1 MDILK
6 KLLNNPAFDHLAEN
20 ILSFMDIDKAMETM
34 IESELLDEER
44 KVMRKMLRKLM
55 VNEAQKICEKQVI
68 FKSRNGLVNPS
79 LFEMYPFF
87 KEALQELKNSES
99 LESFNQLYDILVWL
113 QPGESQLN
121 DETQL
126 QRLYGWS
133 RLNRCPI
140 FEDAKG
146 PKEMLSVFEVA
157 DIEDWTEADATNF
170 SKAMDFQKEREIR
183 EMEPY
188 IDSSDYSD
196 SDSSIDLDSF
206 IHSINLSRSV
216 LPETLRRGPYAVCQS
231 HESVTAKVAKMECA
245 VCLQPSIHPVKLPCN
260 HIFCFLC
267 VKGVTIQSQ
276 RCPMCRREIPT
287 SFLEHPTLVINETSE
302 PEEDND
308 DEEEDIEELG
318 AGQDHSEYKWYRT

>member
-1 MDILK
+1 MDILR
-6 KLLNNPAFDHLAEN
+6 KLLKNPAFDHLAEN

-79 LFEMYPFF
+79 LFEMYPLF

-140 FEDAKG
+140 FKDAKG

-206 IHSINLSRSV
+206 IHSINNL
-216 LPETLRRGPYAVCQS
+216 
-231 HESVTAKVAKMECA
+231 
-245 VCLQPSIHPVKLPCN
+245 
-260 HIFCFLC
+260 
-267 VKGVTIQSQ
+267 
-276 RCPMCRREIPT
+276 
-287 SFLEHPTLVINETSE
+287 
-302 PEEDND
+302 
-308 DEEEDIEELG
+308 
-318 AGQDHSEYKWYRT
+318 

>member
-6 KLLNNPAFDHLAEN
+6 KLLKNPAFDHLAEN
-20 ILSFMDIDKAMETM
+20 VISFMDTDEAMETM

-44 KVMRKMLRKLM
+44 KVMKKMLRKLM

-68 FKSRNGLVNPS
+68 FKSRNGLVNLNPT
-79 LFEMYPFF
+79 LYAMYPFF

-196 SDSSIDLDSF
+196 YDSDSSIDLDSF
-206 IHSINLSRSV
+206 IHSINNL
-216 LPETLRRGPYAVCQS
+216 
-231 HESVTAKVAKMECA
+231 
-245 VCLQPSIHPVKLPCN
+245 
-260 HIFCFLC
+260 
-267 VKGVTIQSQ
+267 
-276 RCPMCRREIPT
+276 
-287 SFLEHPTLVINETSE
+287 
-302 PEEDND
+302 
-308 DEEEDIEELG
+308 
-318 AGQDHSEYKWYRT
+318 

>member
-6 KLLNNPAFDHLAEN
+6 KLLKNPAFDHLAEN

-44 KVMRKMLRKLM
+44 KVMKKMLRKLM

-68 FKSRNGLVNPS
+68 FKSRNGLVNLNPS
-79 LFEMYPFF
+79 LYAMYPFF

-140 FEDAKG
+140 FKDAKG

-196 SDSSIDLDSF
+196 YDSDSSIDLDSF
-206 IHSINLSRSV
+206 VHSIN
-216 LPETLRRGPYAVCQS
+216 
-231 HESVTAKVAKMECA
+231 
-245 VCLQPSIHPVKLPCN
+245 KL
-260 HIFCFLC
+260 
-267 VKGVTIQSQ
+267 
-276 RCPMCRREIPT
+276 
-287 SFLEHPTLVINETSE
+287 
-302 PEEDND
+302 
-308 DEEEDIEELG
+308 
-318 AGQDHSEYKWYRT
+318 

>member
-6 KLLNNPAFDHLAEN
+6 KLLKNPAFDHLAEN
-20 ILSFMDIDKAMETM
+20 ILGFMDIDKAMETM

-44 KVMRKMLRKLM
+44 KVMKKMLRKLM

-140 FEDAKG
+140 FKDAKG

-206 IHSINLSRSV
+206 IHSINNL
-216 LPETLRRGPYAVCQS
+216 
-231 HESVTAKVAKMECA
+231 
-245 VCLQPSIHPVKLPCN
+245 
-260 HIFCFLC
+260 
-267 VKGVTIQSQ
+267 
-276 RCPMCRREIPT
+276 
-287 SFLEHPTLVINETSE
+287 
-302 PEEDND
+302 
-308 DEEEDIEELG
+308 
-318 AGQDHSEYKWYRT
+318 

>member
-6 KLLNNPAFDHLAEN
+6 KLLKNPAFDHLAEN

-133 RLNRCPI
+133 RLNRWNRCPI
-140 FEDAKG
+140 FKDAKG
-146 PKEMLSVFEVA
+146 PLEMLSVFEVA
-157 DIEDWTEADATNF
+157 DYEDWDEA
-170 SKAMDFQKEREIR
+170 KEKEREIR

-196 SDSSIDLDSF
+196 SDISIDMDSF
-206 IHSINLSRSV
+206 VHSIN
-216 LPETLRRGPYAVCQS
+216 
-231 HESVTAKVAKMECA
+231 
-245 VCLQPSIHPVKLPCN
+245 KL
-260 HIFCFLC
+260 
-267 VKGVTIQSQ
+267 
-276 RCPMCRREIPT
+276 
-287 SFLEHPTLVINETSE
+287 
-302 PEEDND
+302 
-308 DEEEDIEELG
+308 
-318 AGQDHSEYKWYRT
+318 

>member
-6 KLLNNPAFDHLAEN
+6 KLLKNPAFDHLAEN
-20 ILSFMDIDKAMETM
+20 ILGFMDIDKAMETM

-44 KVMRKMLRKLM
+44 KVMKKMLRKLM

-68 FKSRNGLVNPS
+68 FKSRNGLVNLNPT
-79 LFEMYPFF
+79 LYAMYPFF

-196 SDSSIDLDSF
+196 YDSDSSIDLDSF
-206 IHSINLSRSV
+206 IHSINNL
-216 LPETLRRGPYAVCQS
+216 
-231 HESVTAKVAKMECA
+231 
-245 VCLQPSIHPVKLPCN
+245 
-260 HIFCFLC
+260 
-267 VKGVTIQSQ
+267 
-276 RCPMCRREIPT
+276 
-287 SFLEHPTLVINETSE
+287 
-302 PEEDND
+302 
-308 DEEEDIEELG
+308 
-318 AGQDHSEYKWYRT
+318 

>member
-6 KLLNNPAFDHLAEN
+6 KLLKNPAFDHLAEN

-68 FKSRNGLVNPS
+68 FKSRNGLVNLNPS
-79 LFEMYPFF
+79 LYAMYPFF

-140 FEDAKG
+140 FKDAKG

-206 IHSINLSRSV
+206 IHSINNL
-216 LPETLRRGPYAVCQS
+216 
-231 HESVTAKVAKMECA
+231 
-245 VCLQPSIHPVKLPCN
+245 
-260 HIFCFLC
+260 
-267 VKGVTIQSQ
+267 
-276 RCPMCRREIPT
+276 
-287 SFLEHPTLVINETSE
+287 
-302 PEEDND
+302 
-308 DEEEDIEELG
+308 
-318 AGQDHSEYKWYRT
+318 